1 MLLNAVLAA
10 ALLLAAAACPCP
22 PAPAAAEVCGSD
34 LVTYPSQCHL
44 LQCVAVPGLSL
55 KHLGPCS
62 PEDTVSADQ
71 LAGGRAN
78 QRRTAND
85 TLRKWD
91 SCSEHERQCHRVSCS
106 ECGPDDYW
114 CAVMC
119 EWNCDCGCAGFP
131 PARGGLNIGQWKK
144 CYEMRCP
151 GGCKTFCERERGG
164 WSQCRGACEL
174 DLRRCRCE
182 CLQAHNQNTTTT
194 NTGATQDA
202 LDDY

>member
-1 MLLNAVLAA
+1 MIMLLNVVLASVMA
-10 ALLLAAAACPCP
+10 ATLPLALAHCGCP
-22 PAPAAAEVCGSD
+22 PFPAASGMCGSD

-44 LQCVAVPGLSL
+44 LRCATVVGVTL

-62 PEDTVSADQ
+62 V
-71 LAGGRAN
+71 
-78 QRRTAND
+78 ND
-85 TLRKWD
+85 TLQKWD
-91 SCSEHERQCHRVSCS
+91 SCSKYERHCHRVSCS